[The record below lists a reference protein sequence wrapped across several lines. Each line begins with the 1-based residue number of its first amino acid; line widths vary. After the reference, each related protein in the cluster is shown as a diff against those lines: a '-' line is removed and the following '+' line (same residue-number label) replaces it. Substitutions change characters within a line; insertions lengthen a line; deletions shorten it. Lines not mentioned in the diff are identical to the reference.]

1 MPICDFRGFWRCW
14 TRHPY
19 LALAGEDLACLGVKQ
34 SLLHVLGR
42 GDLVAALNRRRD
54 AEMDGFDVVEIEFL

>member
-1 MPICDFRGFWRCW
+1 
-14 TRHPY
+14 
-19 LALAGEDLACLGVKQ
+19 
-34 SLLHVLGR
+34 VLGR